1 MLCMRIQSSDPFV
14 NVLQTDFLLEE
25 KVKIIK
31 KTQRYL
37 SCVLVHKRVFSNS
50 AS

>member
-1 MLCMRIQSSDPFV
+1 MQTVCMLCMRIQSSDPFV

-31 KTQRYL
+31 KTQSPKIFIVR
-37 SCVLVHKRVFSNS
+37 FGP
-50 AS
+50 